1 MFYVPLY
8 FEAIRTRPA
17 IIFWVATLAQAA
29 IWLAVPMLFYSAPP
43 GDLAQVLAVGHEFQ
57 FDSDV
62 GPPLAFWFAEAAYR
76 IGGLFGVYALSQI
89 CVIVTYWCVF
99 RLGSAIVGAP
109 QAVVAVLLMVGISA
123 FTVPTPDFDP
133 AILAMALWAIVLSR
147 YWRAVTLGERQSWY
161 VFGAAAALLL
171 MTSEGALIL
180 LGPLAL
186 FTVLTDRG
194 RAALNRVDPWV
205 VTFVLIGFL
214 FLHLLWLEGSAD
226 SLTPTIAQ
234 LRDAGS
240 AQQNTLA
247 WLRLLAALILAH
259 AGLAILV
266 VLAGGWPRSRN
277 DPTPALTRTA
287 VDDFGKTFVKVFA
300 LAPALLATIVAV
312 LLGRPLPI
320 GGTAPL
326 LVLSALGVIVLAG
339 ESIALY
345 HQRILGLAWAGL
357 LIVPAALVPVVLIM
371 LPWTLRTNL
380 TVGEPAAAMGRF
392 FGETFESRTGRPLA
406 VVTGETATAAIV
418 AIGAPSRPSV
428 YFEADPDRSPSV
440 TPDEIR
446 EKGAVVVWLAADT
459 TPTPPPLIKA
469 HFPDL
474 VPEVPQTFERRVRGR
489 LPLLRVGWGMI
500 RPASTPAPAASAPP
514 AAAPAP
520 R

>member
-57 FDSDV
+57 IDSDV

-76 IGGLFGVYALSQI
+76 VGGLFGVYALSQI
-89 CVIVTYWCVF
+89 CVIVTYWCLF
-99 RLGSAIVGAP
+99 RLGGAIVGPA

-180 LGPLAL
+180 LVPLAL

-194 RAALNRVDPWV
+194 RAALNRLDPWI
-205 VTFVLIGFL
+205 VTVVLIGFL

-226 SLTPTIAQ
+226 SLTPTIAE

-240 AQQNTLA
+240 AQHNTLT

-259 AGLAILV
+259 AGLATLV
-266 VLAGGWPRSRN
+266 VLAGGWPQSRN
-277 DPTPALTRTA
+277 DPTPALTRGA
-287 VDDFGKTFVKVFA
+287 ADEFGRTFIKVFT
-300 LAPALLATIVAV
+300 LAPALLATIIAV

-326 LVLSALGVIVLAG
+326 VVLSALGVILLAG
-339 ESIALY
+339 ESIKFY
-345 HQRILGLAWAGL
+345 HQRILGFAWAGL
-357 LIVPAALVPVVLIM
+357 LIVPAALVPLVLIM

-392 FGETFESRTGRPLA
+392 FADTFESRTGRPLA
-406 VVTGETATAAIV
+406 VITGETATATIV

-428 YFEADPDRSPSV
+428 YFETDPDRSPSV
-440 TPDEIR
+440 TPDQIR

-459 TPTPPPLIKA
+459 TPTPPPLIRA

-474 VPEVPQTFERRVRGR
+474 VPEVPHTFERRVQGR
-489 LPLLRVGWGMI
+489 LPLLRVGWGVI
-500 RPASTPAPAASAPP
+500 RPANAPAPAAIMPGP
-514 AAAPAP
+514 AGIAP